1 MPSAA
6 VLAAMPTGSLTLVG
20 LDGRREKDVTRP
32 DPLPVEKLHS
42 QLRSSCFR

>member
-32 DPLPVEKLHS
+32 EPLPVE
-42 QLRSSCFR
+42 